1 MGSSWASDPDNQP
14 QLIEIDFLAQN
25 TVTNVIQVKQV
36 TCGANFSAIL
46 TGMYLTFYQLNL

>member
-1 MGSSWASDPDNQP
+1 MGSSWASDPDTHP

-46 TGMYLTFYQLNL
+46 TGIYLTWYHLNL